1 MMPIRRIREQRQ
13 ISQRNLP
20 SKSLQAFR
28 KVDLKRAIDGARR
41 VGFEI
46 GAVDIRPDGTITIRA
61 ANDPHDGTAGMFE
74 QWEDCL

>member
-1 MMPIRRIREQRQ
+1 MPIRRIKEKRQ
-13 ISQRNLP
+13 ISQRNMP
-20 SKSLQAFR
+20 SKSMQAFR

-46 GAVDIRPDGTITIRA
+46 GAVDIRPDGTITIRV
-61 ANDPHDGTAGMFE
+61 ANDPRDGAAGIFD

>member
-1 MMPIRRIREQRQ
+1 MPIKRVKNPIDPPKRKAIR
-13 ISQRNLP
+13 LKP
-20 SKSLQAFR
+20 AHFK

-61 ANDPHDGTAGMFE
+61 ATDRGNGTAGIFE
-74 QWEDCL
+74 QWEDRL